1 MGRTDTRVHDAY
13 GMFIRDKCRMYVYE
27 GRMRGKYEETG
38 ALLDAV
44 FREGYGVRGSGR
56 DRRRPCLRGTTLDLR
71 FELAALLA
79 KIVVFELHRERKLNE
94 RLRGGRKRA

>member
-1 MGRTDTRVHDAY
+1 M
-13 GMFIRDKCRMYVYE
+13 
-27 GRMRGKYEETG
+27 
-38 ALLDAV
+38 
-44 FREGYGVRGSGR
+44 RGSGR
-56 DRRRPCLRGTTLDLR
+56 DWRRPCLRGTTLDLR